1 MNAVSQALVEHEPT
15 QVSPVIPTSDA
26 GAIFQ
31 IIERAA
37 RDPSVDIEKM
47 KELMAMRKAMQAEAS
62 ELEYDQAMSA
72 AQEEM
77 QPIRADANN
86 PSTKSRYASYA
97 ALDGAIR
104 SIYTKHGFSLSFDT
118 GDGAPEG
125 CIRVVCRVAHR
136 AGHRERPKLD
146 MPADGKGAKGGDVM
160 TKTHA
165 TGAAVTYGKRYLL
178 GMIFN
183 LAVGKDD
190 DGNSATVKAD
200 SGPISQEQS
209 AKVRALIEEVGADI
223 VKFCNYMNVEAIP
236 DIKVADFPRAI
247 AMLEKKKVAK

>member
-1 MNAVSQALVEHEPT
+1 MNAVSQALVEHEPAPAEVVP
-15 QVSPVIPTSDA
+15 VSEA

-37 RDPSVDIEKM
+37 RDPSVDIDKM

-190 DGNSATVKAD
+190 DGNSATVKPD
-200 SGPISQEQS
+200 SGPISKDQS

-236 DIKVADFPRAI
+236 DITVADFPRAI

>member
-1 MNAVSQALVEHEPT
+1 MNAVAQALVEHEPAPAEVVP
-15 QVSPVIPTSDA
+15 VSEA

-104 SIYTKHGFSLSFDT
+104 SIYTRHGFSLSFDT

-190 DGNSATVKAD
+190 DGNSATDNDCDGVTD
-200 SGPISQEQS
+200 DDIRRDGRQRQQS
-209 AKVRALIEEVGADI
+209 
-223 VKFCNYMNVEAIP
+223 
-236 DIKVADFPRAI
+236 
-247 AMLEKKKVAK
+247 